1 MTEYEELTT
10 LLKMMAERIQQL
22 ENTVYNQDNILM
34 KSGLVKV
41 EGERPHRSLAPDS
54 NVISKMDWSQLD
66 ELVKGLSGEKMAK
79 YEVDNALEELDGS
92 NYNFTYKT

>member
-41 EGERPHRSLAPDS
+41 QGERPHRSPSSSVPDS

-66 ELVKGLSGEKMAK
+66 ELVKGLSGE
-79 YEVDNALEELDGS
+79 
-92 NYNFTYKT
+92 

>member
-41 EGERPHRSLAPDS
+41 EGQRPNRGSSSPVPNS

-66 ELVKGLSGEKMAK
+66 EMVKGLTGE
-79 YEVDNALEELDGS
+79 
-92 NYNFTYKT
+92 

>member
-41 EGERPHRSLAPDS
+41 EGQRPNRGSSSPVPDS
-54 NVISKMDWSQLD
+54 NIISKMDWSQLD
-66 ELVKGLSGEKMAK
+66 EMVKGLTGE
-79 YEVDNALEELDGS
+79 
-92 NYNFTYKT
+92 

>member
-10 LLKMMAERIQQL
+10 LLKMLVERIQEL

-41 EGERPHRSLAPDS
+41 EGQRPNRGSSSPVPNS

-66 ELVKGLSGEKMAK
+66 EMVKGLTG
-79 YEVDNALEELDGS
+79 D
-92 NYNFTYKT
+92 

>member
-1 MTEYEELTT
+1 MLV
-10 LLKMMAERIQQL
+10 ERIQEL

-41 EGERPHRSLAPDS
+41 EGQRPHRTPTSQMPDS

-66 ELVKGLSGEKMAK
+66 ELVKGLTGE
-79 YEVDNALEELDGS
+79 
-92 NYNFTYKT
+92 